1 MLILSFYTCN
11 DTTVK
16 RLEEL
21 GYELERLSCR
31 HEDYPE
37 LPEAP
42 EAADYETT
50 EEYEEAQ
57 RDFEQEQ
64 EDYKAE
70 CEDILRRSE
79 EGEISLY
86 VLIGNKDLFLG
97 YVENSATNTAN
108 GTLSTKEKELTPLEK
123 LEKQDKRNKEIA
135 LEKTVADTKKRIL
148 EVDATDTKFGA
159 DEDKMIYYFLLS
171 YLRRGALR
179 SRRH

>member
-1 MLILSFYTCN
+1 M
-11 DTTVK
+11 
-16 RLEEL
+16 
-21 GYELERLSCR
+21 ERLSCR

-97 YVENSATNTAN
+97 YVKNSATNTAN

-123 LEKQDKRNKEIA
+123 LESRTSAIRKSPLKR
-135 LEKTVADTKKRIL
+135 R
-148 EVDATDTKFGA
+148 
-159 DEDKMIYYFLLS
+159 
-171 YLRRGALR
+171 LRTPR
-179 SRRH
+179 SGF